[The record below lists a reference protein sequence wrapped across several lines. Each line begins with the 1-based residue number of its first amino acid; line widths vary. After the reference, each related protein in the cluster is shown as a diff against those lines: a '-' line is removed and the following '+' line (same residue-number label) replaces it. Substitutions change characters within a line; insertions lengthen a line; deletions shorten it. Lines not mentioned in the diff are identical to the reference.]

1 MQEIIIPPVAE
12 APLSSNATD
21 LVENQYNEDP
31 QHPLFARQLQP
42 GQWTDVSAQEFRDD
56 VKTIAKALAAA
67 GISPGDSVAIMSPTR
82 YEWTLIDLAIMY
94 AGAVTV
100 PIYETSSPSQIAWI
114 VSDATVKAVI
124 AEKAEHARAVETAI
138 QRESLPQLHG
148 MWIMEDGLDDLR
160 ALAASG
166 PSDEDMEQR
175 RTRANLDDVAT
186 IVYTSG
192 TTGRPK
198 GCMITHGNLVN
209 LSLNILHSE
218 MREVLTRESKTI
230 LFIPLAHIFARFISF
245 QTLASGSKVAHTPN
259 VKDLVPDLKSF
270 QPDFLLAVPR
280 VFEKVYN
287 SALLSAQEGGKGK
300 VFERGAEIAVEY
312 SKAKEAGSIGI
323 GLRLKHW
330 VFDKL
335 LYTKIRAAMGGNVTS
350 AISGGGPLGAYL
362 SHFFRGV
369 GIDIKEGYGLT
380 ETTAPVTV
388 NRPGKTRV
396 GTVGLPAPGCGVR
409 IADDG
414 EILASGICVFK
425 GYHNLPDKTAEE
437 LVDGWFHTG
446 DIGHLDD
453 DGFLTITGRKKE
465 ILVTASGKN
474 VAPAQLEDQIRADGL
489 ISQVI
494 VIGDNQNF
502 VAALV
507 TLDEETAPAWLKQR
521 QLDPNM
527 SMADMA
533 RHPIVVNHVQGLI
546 NRANESVSRAESIR
560 EFRIADR
567 DFTIEDG
574 QMTPSMKV
582 RREVIMQDFAHLIDD
597 IYQPAGKQQ
606 AE

>member
-1 MQEIIIPPVAE
+1 MKEIMIPAVAE
-12 APLSSNATD
+12 APPTSNATD
-21 LVENQYNEDP
+21 LVEDQYNQDP

-42 GQWTDVSAQEFRDD
+42 GEWSDVSAQEFRQD
-56 VKTIAKALAAA
+56 VKTIARALASA
-67 GISPGDSVAIMSPTR
+67 GINPGDSVAIMSPTR
-82 YEWTLIDLAIMY
+82 YEWTLLDLAIMY

-100 PIYETSSPSQIAWI
+100 PIYETSSPAQITWI
-114 VSDATVKAVI
+114 LQDASVKAIVV
-124 AEKAEHARAVETAI
+124 EKSEHGRAVETAI
-138 QRESLPQLHG
+138 QREGLPQLNG
-148 MWIMEDGLDDLR
+148 LWVMEEGLDDLR
-160 ALAASG
+160 SLAEQG
-166 PSDEDMEQR
+166 PGEDEMEHR
-175 RTRANLDDVAT
+175 RTRANLEDVAT

-198 GCMITHGNLVN
+198 GCMITHGNLV
-209 LSLNILHSE
+209 SLTLNVLHSE
-218 MREVLTRESKTI
+218 LREVLTRDSKTI

-259 VKDLVPDLKSF
+259 VKDLVTDLKSF

-287 SALLSAQEGGKGK
+287 SALLNAQEGGKGK
-300 VFERGAEIAVEY
+300 IFERGAEIAVEY
-312 SKAKEAGSIGI
+312 SKAREAGSIGA

-335 LYTKIRAAMGGNVTS
+335 LYSKIRAAMGGHVKH

-369 GIDIKEGYGLT
+369 GVDIKEGYGLT

-396 GTVGLPAPGCGVR
+396 GTVGLPAPGCGIR

-414 EILASGICVFK
+414 EILAHGICVFK

-437 LVDGWFHTG
+437 LVDGWFQTG

-494 VIGDNQNF
+494 VIGDNQKF
-502 VAALV
+502 VAAII

-521 QLDPNM
+521 QLDPTM
-527 SMADMA
+527 SPTDMA
-533 RHPIVVNHVQGLI
+533 QHPTVLEHVQGLI
-546 NRANESVSRAESIR
+546 DRANESVSRAESIR
-560 EFRIADR
+560 EFRIAER
-567 DFTIEDG
+567 DFTIEG
-574 QMTPSMKV
+574 GHMTPSMKV
-582 RREVIMQDFAHLIDD
+582 RRETIMRDYADLIDD
-597 IYQPAGKQQ
+597 IYQPASR
-606 AE
+606 

>member
-1 MQEIIIPPVAE
+1 MKEIIIPPVAE
-12 APLSSNATD
+12 APHNSNATD
-21 LVENQYNEDP
+21 LVENQYTQDP
-31 QHPLFARQLQP
+31 THPLFARQLQP

-56 VKTIAKALAAA
+56 AKTLARAFAA
-67 GISPGDSVAIMSPTR
+67 VGIKPGDSVAIMSPTR
-82 YEWTLIDLAIMY
+82 YEWTLVDLAIMY

-114 VSDATVKAVI
+114 LEDSTVKAAVV
-124 AEKAEHARAVETAI
+124 EKQDHARAVKTTI
-138 QRESLPQLHG
+138 QRDSLPELNG
-148 MWIMEDGLDDLR
+148 LWVMEDGLDDLR
-160 ALAASG
+160 ALAAQG
-166 PSDEDMEQR
+166 PDEAEMERR
-175 RTRANLDDVAT
+175 RTQANLDDVAT

-209 LSLNILHSE
+209 LSMNILHSE
-218 MREVLTRESKTI
+218 MREVLTRDSKTI
-230 LFIPLAHIFARFISF
+230 MFIPLAHIFARFISF
-245 QTLASGSKVAHTPN
+245 QTLASGSTVAHTPD

-287 SALLSAQEGGKGK
+287 SALLNAQDGGKGK
-300 VFERGAEIAVEY
+300 IFERGAQIAVEY
-312 SKAKEAGSIGI
+312 SKAKEAGHIGL
-323 GLRLKHW
+323 GLRLKHG

-335 LYTKIRAAMGGNVTS
+335 LYSKIRAAMGGHVKD

-369 GIDIKEGYGLT
+369 GVNIKEGYGLT

-396 GTVGLPAPGCGVR
+396 GTVGLPAPGCGIR

-414 EILASGICVFK
+414 EILAHGVCVFK

-437 LVDGWFHTG
+437 LVDGWFATG

-453 DGFLTITGRKKE
+453 DGYLTITGRKKE

-489 ISQVI
+489 ISQVM
-494 VIGDNQNF
+494 VIGDNQKF
-502 VAALV
+502 VAAIV
-507 TLDEETAPAWLKQR
+507 TLDEETAPSWLKQR

-527 SMADMA
+527 GISEMAT
-533 RHPIVVNHVQGLI
+533 HPSVLEHVQGLVDK
-546 NRANESVSRAESIR
+546 ANESVSRAESIR

-567 DFTIEDG
+567 DFTIEGG
-574 QMTPSMKV
+574 QMTPSMKI
-582 RREVIMQDFAHLIDD
+582 RRETILRDFADLVDD
-597 IYQPAGKQQ
+597 IYQPANK
-606 AE
+606 

>member
-1 MQEIIIPPVAE
+1 MKEIIIPPVAE
-12 APLSSNATD
+12 APATSNATD
-21 LVENQYNEDP
+21 LVEDRYSKDP
-31 QHPLFARQLQP
+31 HHPLFARQLTP
-42 GQWTDVSAQEFRDD
+42 GQWTDVSVEEFRDD
-56 VKTIAKALAAA
+56 VKIIARALAAV
-67 GISPGDSVAIMSPTR
+67 GINPGDSVAIMSPTR
-82 YEWTLIDLAIMY
+82 YEWTLLDLAIMY

-114 VSDATVKAVI
+114 MSDSAVKAVI
-124 AEKAEHARAVETAI
+124 AETSEHARTVETAI
-138 QRESLPQLHG
+138 QRESLPDLHG
-148 MWIMEDGLDDLR
+148 MWVMEDGLDDLR
-160 ALAASG
+160 ALSTDG
-166 PSDEDMEQR
+166 PSAEEMEQR

-209 LSLNILHSE
+209 LSLNILHSG
-218 MREVLTRESKTI
+218 MREFLTPNSKTI

-245 QTLASGSKVAHTPN
+245 QTLASGSQVGHTPN

-287 SALLSAQEGGKGK
+287 SALLNAQEGGKAK
-300 VFERGAEIAVEY
+300 IFERGAEIAVEY
-312 SKAKEAGSIGI
+312 SKAREAGSIGM

-330 VFDKL
+330 LFDKV
-335 LYTKIRAAMGGNVTS
+335 LYSKIRAAMGGHVKS

-369 GIDIKEGYGLT
+369 GVDIKEGYGLT

-414 EILASGICVFK
+414 EILAHGICVFK
-425 GYHNLPDKTAEE
+425 GYHNLPEKTAEE

-446 DIGHLDD
+446 DIGYLDD
-453 DGFLTITGRKKE
+453 EGFLTITGRKKE

-494 VIGDNQNF
+494 VIGDNQKF

-507 TLDEETAPAWLKQR
+507 TLDEETAPSWLKQR

-527 SMADMA
+527 SIAEMTT
-533 RHPIVVNHVQGLI
+533 HPVVLEHVQGLI
-546 NRANESVSRAESIR
+546 DQANESVSRAESIR
-560 EFRIADR
+560 EFRIAPR

-574 QMTPSMKV
+574 QMTPSMKI
-582 RREVIMQDFAHLIDD
+582 RRETIMRDYADLIDD
-597 IYQPAGKQQ
+597 IYQPASH
-606 AE
+606 

>member
-12 APLSSNATD
+12 ARADSNATD
-21 LVENQYNEDP
+21 LLEDQYNKDP
-31 QHPLFARQLQP
+31 NHSLFARQLQP
-42 GQWTDVSAQEFRDD
+42 GQWTDVSATAFRDD
-56 VKTIAKALAAA
+56 VKTIARALAAI
-67 GISPGDSVAIMSPTR
+67 GIEPGDSVAIMSPTR
-82 YEWTLIDLAIMY
+82 YEWTLLDLAIMY

-114 VSDATVKAVI
+114 LQDASVKALV
-124 AEKAEHARAVETAI
+124 AEKHEHIRATETAM
-138 QRESLPQLHG
+138 QRENLRQLSG
-148 MWIMEDGLDDLR
+148 MWTMEDGLDDLR
-160 ALAASG
+160 SFATQG
-166 PSDEDMEQR
+166 PDESEMERR
-175 RTRANLDDVAT
+175 RTLAKLDDVAT

-209 LSLNILHSE
+209 LSLNILNSE
-218 MREVLTRESKTI
+218 MKSVLPRGGKTI

-245 QTLASGSKVAHTPN
+245 QTLAAGSKVAHTPN
-259 VKDLVPDLKSF
+259 VKDLVPDLKSY

-287 SALLSAQEGGKGK
+287 SAFLNAQEGGKGK
-300 VFERGAEIAVEY
+300 IFERGAEIAVAY
-312 SKAKEAGSIGI
+312 SKAKEAGSIGT

-335 LYTKIRAAMGGNVTS
+335 LYSKIRAAMGGQVKD

-369 GIDIKEGYGLT
+369 GVNIKEGYGLT

-396 GTVGLPAPGCGVR
+396 GTVGQPAPGCGIR

-414 EILASGICVFK
+414 EILAHGVCVFK
-425 GYHNLPDKTAEE
+425 GYLNLPDKTAEE

-453 DGFLTITGRKKE
+453 DGYLTITGRKKE

-494 VIGDNQNF
+494 VVGDNQRF
-502 VAALV
+502 VAAIV

-521 QLDPNM
+521 QLNSQM
-527 SMADMA
+527 SINEMAK
-533 RHPIVVNHVQGLI
+533 HPAVLEHVQKLI
-546 NRANESVSRAESIR
+546 DQANESVSRAESIR

-567 DFTIEDG
+567 DFTIEGG
-574 QMTPSMKV
+574 QMTPSMKI
-582 RREVIMQDFAHLIDD
+582 RREVIMKDFADLIDD
-597 IYQPAGKQQ
+597 IYQPASH
-606 AE
+606 

>member
-1 MQEIIIPPVAE
+1 LQEIIIPPVAE

-21 LVENQYNEDP
+21 LVENQYNKDP

-300 VFERGAEIAVEY
+300 IFERGAEIAVEY

-335 LYTKIRAAMGGNVTS
+335 LYTKIRAAMGGHVTS

-502 VAALV
+502 VAAIV

-527 SMADMA
+527 SMTEMA
-533 RHPIVVNHVQGLI
+533 RHPAVVEHVQELI

-574 QMTPSMKV
+574 QMTPSMKI
-582 RREVIMQDFAHLIDD
+582 RREIIMQDFAHLIDD

>member
-1 MQEIIIPPVAE
+1 MKEIMIPAVAE
-12 APLSSNATD
+12 APPNSNATD
-21 LVENQYNEDP
+21 LVEDQYNQDP
-31 QHPLFARQLQP
+31 RHPLFARQLQP
-42 GQWTDVSAQEFRDD
+42 GEWTDVTAQEFRHD
-56 VKTIAKALAAA
+56 VKTIARALASV
-67 GISPGDSVAIMSPTR
+67 GINPGDSVAIISPTR
-82 YEWTLIDLAIMY
+82 YEWTLLDLAIMY

-100 PIYETSSPSQIAWI
+100 PIYETSSPAQIAWI
-114 VSDATVKAVI
+114 LEDASVKAIVV
-124 AEKAEHARAVETAI
+124 EKSEHGRAVETAI
-138 QRESLPQLHG
+138 QREGLPQLNG
-148 MWIMEDGLDDLR
+148 LWVMDEGLDDLR
-160 ALAASG
+160 ALAEQG
-166 PSDEDMEQR
+166 PSEDEMEQR
-175 RTRANLDDVAT
+175 RTRANLEDVAT

-198 GCMITHGNLVN
+198 GCMITHGNLVR
-209 LSLNILHSE
+209 LSLNVLHSE
-218 MREVLTRESKTI
+218 LREVLTRDSKTI

-259 VKDLVPDLKSF
+259 VKDLVTDLKSF

-287 SALLSAQEGGKGK
+287 SALLNAQEGGKGK
-300 VFERGAEIAVEY
+300 IFERGAEIAVAY
-312 SKAKEAGSIGI
+312 SKGREAGSIGV

-335 LYTKIRAAMGGNVTS
+335 LYSKIRAAMGGNVQH

-369 GIDIKEGYGLT
+369 GVDIKEGYGLT

-388 NRPGKTRV
+388 NRPGRTRV
-396 GTVGLPAPGCGVR
+396 GTVGLPAPGCGIR

-414 EILASGICVFK
+414 EIMAHGVCVFK

-453 DGFLTITGRKKE
+453 DGYLTITGRKKE

-474 VAPAQLEDQIRADGL
+474 VAPAQLEDQIRSDGL
-489 ISQVI
+489 ISQVM
-494 VIGDNQNF
+494 VIGDNQKF
-502 VAALV
+502 VAAIV

-527 SMADMA
+527 SMAEMA
-533 RHPIVVNHVQGLI
+533 QHPTVLEHVQGLI
-546 NRANESVSRAESIR
+546 DRANESVSRAESIR
-560 EFRIADR
+560 EFRIAER
-567 DFTIEDG
+567 DFTIEG
-574 QMTPSMKV
+574 GHMTPSMKI
-582 RREVIMQDFAHLIDD
+582 RRETIMRDYAELIDD
-597 IYQPAGKQQ
+597 IYQPASR
-606 AE
+606 

>member
-1 MQEIIIPPVAE
+1 MKEIIIPPVAE
-12 APLSSNATD
+12 APHTSNATD
-21 LVENQYNEDP
+21 LVENQYTQDP
-31 QHPLFARQLQP
+31 KHALFARQLQP

-56 VKTIAKALAAA
+56 VKTLARAFAA
-67 GISPGDSVAIMSPTR
+67 VGINPGDSVAIMSPTR
-82 YEWTLIDLAIMY
+82 YEWTLVDLAIMY

-114 VSDATVKAVI
+114 LEDSTVKAVVV
-124 AEKAEHARAVETAI
+124 ETTDHARAVKTTI
-138 QRESLPQLHG
+138 QRDSLPELNG
-148 MWIMEDGLDDLR
+148 LWVMDDGLDDLR
-160 ALAASG
+160 ALADQG
-166 PSDEDMEQR
+166 PDEDEMERR
-175 RTRANLDDVAT
+175 RTQANLDDVAT

-218 MREVLTRESKTI
+218 MREVLTRDSKTI
-230 LFIPLAHIFARFISF
+230 MFIPLAHIFARFISF
-245 QTLASGSKVAHTPN
+245 QTLASGSQVAHTPD

-287 SALLSAQEGGKGK
+287 SALLNAQEGGKGK
-300 VFERGAEIAVEY
+300 IFERGAQIAVEY
-312 SKAKEAGSIGI
+312 SKAKEAGHIGF
-323 GLRLKHW
+323 GLRLKHG

-335 LYTKIRAAMGGNVTS
+335 LYSKIRAAMGGHVKD

-369 GIDIKEGYGLT
+369 GVNIKEGYGLT

-396 GTVGLPAPGCGVR
+396 GTVGLPAPGCGIR

-414 EILASGICVFK
+414 EILAHGVCVFK

-437 LVDGWFHTG
+437 LVDGWFYTG
-446 DIGHLDD
+446 DIGHLDH
-453 DGFLTITGRKKE
+453 DGYLTITGRKKE

-489 ISQVI
+489 ISQVM
-494 VIGDNQNF
+494 VIGDNQKF
-502 VAALV
+502 VAAIV
-507 TLDEETAPAWLKQR
+507 TLDEETAPSWLKQR

-527 SMADMA
+527 AIAEMAT
-533 RHPIVVNHVQGLI
+533 HPSVLEHVQGLI
-546 NRANESVSRAESIR
+546 NKANESVSRAESIR

-567 DFTIEDG
+567 DFTIEG
-574 QMTPSMKV
+574 GHMTPSMKI
-582 RREVIMQDFAHLIDD
+582 RRETILLDFADLVDD
-597 IYQPAGKQQ
+597 IYQPATK
-606 AE
+606 

>member
-1 MQEIIIPPVAE
+1 MKEIITPPVAE
-12 APLSSNATD
+12 APPDSNATD
-21 LVENQYNEDP
+21 LIENQYHQDP
-31 QHPLFARQLQP
+31 NHALFARQLQP
-42 GQWTDVSAQEFRDD
+42 GQWTDISAREFRED
-56 VKTIAKALAAA
+56 VKIIARALASV
-67 GISPGDSVAIMSPTR
+67 GIEPGDSVAIMSPTR

-114 VSDATVKAVI
+114 VEDANVKAIV
-124 AEKAEHARAVETAI
+124 AEKPEHARTVRTAL
-138 QRESLPQLHG
+138 QREALPELNG
-148 MWIMEDGLDDLR
+148 IWIMEDGLDDLR
-160 ALAASG
+160 ALANSG
-166 PSDEDMEQR
+166 PDSDEMERR
-175 RTRANLDDVAT
+175 RTVATLDDVAT

-209 LSLNILHSE
+209 LSLNVLHSE
-218 MREVLTRESKTI
+218 MREVLTRDSSTI

-245 QTLASGSKVAHTPN
+245 QTLASGSKVGHTPD
-259 VKDLVPDLKSF
+259 VKQLVPDLKSF

-300 VFERGAEIAVEY
+300 IFERGAEVAVAY
-312 SKAKEAGSIGI
+312 SKAKEAGKIGT

-335 LYTKIRAAMGGNVTS
+335 LYAKIRAAMGGNVKD

-369 GIDIKEGYGLT
+369 GVNIKEGYGLT

-396 GTVGLPAPGCGVR
+396 GTVGLPAPGCGIR

-414 EILASGICVFK
+414 EILASGVCVFK

-446 DIGHLDD
+446 DIGHLDN
-453 DGFLTITGRKKE
+453 DGYLTITGRKKE

-489 ISQVI
+489 VSQVM

-521 QLDPNM
+521 GLDPNM
-527 SMADMA
+527 PIPDMA
-533 RHPIVVNHVQGLI
+533 THPTVRQHIQKLI
-546 NRANESVSRAESIR
+546 DKANESVSRAESIR

-567 DFTIEDG
+567 DFTIEAG
-574 QMTPSMKV
+574 QMTPSMKI
-582 RREVIMQDFAHLIDD
+582 RRETILRDYQDLVDD
-597 IYQPAGKQQ
+597 IYQTAAK
-606 AE
+606 